1 MRNTVFK
8 YNAVGFYHISINSSR
23 FEKNITNNLL
33 AVADSVRT
41 NEVVAEAFVKKA

>member
-8 YNAVGFYHISINSSR
+8 YNAVGFYHISINSRR
-23 FEKNITNNLL
+23 FETITNNLL